1 MIFRELNKKLY
12 KVPLPTNVTDK
23 QFLDKQVTGSVKF
36 IQASKLPTN
45 PFKTDA
51 YYMLDNNNNV
61 VLDTNKILLNVQT
74 SKIQELKI
82 MYNNSNQLDIPY
94 MATTFQADKASQ
106 DLIVSVLSAGSVPN
120 GFFWLDKAN
129 NQVAMTYAQLQGLS
143 GAILTRN
150 QANFVKFQG
159 LKAKVK
165 LAKTQAD
172 LDLIVW

>member
-1 MIFRELNKKLY
+1 MKYAKIINNTVVQTQPNKEKGFIAVPDNVIAEMIKQHDGSFLTKPKTTIEL
-12 KVPLPTNVTDK
+12 
-23 QFLDKQVTGSVKF
+23 
-36 IQASKLPTN
+36 
-45 PFKTDA
+45 
-51 YYMLDNNNNV
+51 
-61 VLDTNKILLNVQT
+61 QT
-74 SKIQELKI
+74 SKLHELKI

-94 MATTFQADKASQ
+94 MTTTFQADKASQ
-106 DLIVSVLSAGSVPN
+106 DLIVSVLSAGSVPK

>member
-1 MIFRELNKKLY
+1 MLHY
-12 KVPLPTNVTDK
+12 KDTNNNPFAFEDNVTPEIIAKVETTHKITLTKITLAEYKALIAPTFTQLRTAKK
-23 QFLDKQVTGSVKF
+23 QEIYG
-36 IQASKLPTN
+36 A
-45 PFKTDA
+45 
-51 YYMLDNNNNV
+51 
-61 VLDTNKILLNVQT
+61 
-74 SKIQELKI
+74 
-82 MYNNSNQLDIPY
+82 YNNANQLDIAY
-94 MATTFQADKASQ
+94 MTTTFQADKASQ
-106 DLIVSVLSAGSVPN
+106 DLIVSVLSAGSVPT